1 MNNRNAYAEKK
12 RSEIIGTDSKDTS
25 AECAIIQVFIF
36 REEVHLGWDCFHQ
49 EKVSIGSSDQADL
62 VLKGPDI
69 ADIHARVC
77 LKNNQV
83 AVISGNPNGSV
94 LVNNQA
100 VEEAILGRFDYLDI
114 GPYTIKIKILESKKP
129 ELKHEKKI
137 SRNRIVSIRKDPSK
151 LSDPDENDHH
161 AVNERKCLVKS
172 DVLES
177 KISDKR
183 QNNGDGKFRV
193 VYQGE
198 VSEQYTAE
206 EVRENLKKILGAEG
220 RKFSWID
227 SKVPVVVKKELSQW
241 DALKLCA
248 LFEKAGAKASIEKIE
263 ERPMEDPS
271 GGDIPEPVLPA
282 EPAGRSA
289 IQKQDH
295 DADEDDEEP
304 DREALFALKD
314 IILNENHHSSD
325 HHPEV
330 NLEVTK
336 FRNHTIVDI
345 FFLKPGNQYHIRSR
359 DQKFLLA
366 ENDRKGA
373 GFFYFSD
380 HVWGTIQTKTAE
392 AVKTDC
398 LKKPEHVYR
407 KQIGFYKHPVHSG
420 DTVTITD
427 GIFEY
432 MIRSVY
438 AAKSPE
444 IPVPEIEEKIFHQYM
459 IKSAIVHLFFLVF
472 IGFFHSVKPPEVLP
486 PETHFVKIDTS
497 ELSRIA
503 KKKQPVLPPVV
514 KPRKQESKAAPKEV
528 VQKAVPKEEVRKTE
542 KKASAVALKQTGQN
556 RKPSVSRS
564 PKAGGGFGEG
574 NISNRNIN
582 QAGLLSMLGDSV
594 GIKPQTAMAAV
605 TNLDAVPSVH
615 SGSAGFKVGGI
626 VGKLGNARIE
636 IPQAGFVSTKGS
648 SQVLRSA
655 GVGGE
660 GTVAALEK
668 GQTGQKQVQGMV
680 SAQLTKAVGVQGG
693 MSREAVKKVIDQ
705 HLDEISYCYETA
717 LIANPSIM
725 GKVIFEWKIL
735 ASGKVGMVSIK
746 SSSINSNEIHACIK
760 AAIQTWQFPAPKGSE
775 VIVSYPF
782 VFDIVGF

>member
-1 MNNRNAYAEKK
+1 MNYRNAYAEKK
-12 RSEIIGTDSKDTS
+12 RSEIIGIHPKDTS
-25 AECAIIQVFIF
+25 ANV
-36 REEVHLGWDCFHQ
+36 
-49 EKVSIGSSDQADL
+49 
-62 VLKGPDI
+62 
-69 ADIHARVC
+69 
-77 LKNNQV
+77 
-83 AVISGNPNGSV
+83 
-94 LVNNQA
+94 
-100 VEEAILGRFDYLDI
+100 
-114 GPYTIKIKILESKKP
+114 KIPES
-129 ELKHEKKI
+129 E
-137 SRNRIVSIRKDPSK
+137 
-151 LSDPDENDHH
+151 
-161 AVNERKCLVKS
+161 
-172 DVLES
+172 
-177 KISDKR
+177 ISDKR
-183 QNNGDGKFRV
+183 KNIGDGKFRV
-193 VYQGE
+193 VYQGK
-198 VSEQYTAE
+198 VSGQYTAE
-206 EVRENLKKILGAEG
+206 EVKENLKRILGAEG

-227 SKVPVVVKKELSQW
+227 FQVPVVVKKELSQW

-263 ERPMEDPS
+263 ERPMEDSS
-271 GGDIPEPVLPA
+271 GGGIPEPVLPA

-289 IQKQDH
+289 MQKQDQ
-295 DADEDDEEP
+295 DADEEDEEP
-304 DREALFALKD
+304 DREASFALKD
-314 IILNENHHSSD
+314 FILTETIHSSD

-366 ENDRKGA
+366 ENDHKGA

-380 HVWGTIQTKTAE
+380 HVWGTIRTKTAE

-407 KQIGFYKHPVHSG
+407 KQKGFYKHPVQSG

-444 IPVPEIEEKIFHQYM
+444 IPVPEQEEKIFHQYM

-472 IGFFHSVKPPEVLP
+472 IGFFHSAEQPVPLP
-486 PETHFVKIDTS
+486 PETHFVKIDSS

-528 VQKAVPKEEVRKTE
+528 VQKAAPKEVIQKAVPKEVVRKTG

-556 RKPSVSRS
+556 RKPSVSRL

-615 SGSAGFKVGGI
+615 SGSTGFKVGGI
-626 VGKLGNARIE
+626 VGKLGKAGIE
-636 IPQAGFVSTKGS
+636 IPHACFVSTKGS

-655 GVGGE
+655 GAGGE

-735 ASGKVGMVSIK
+735 TSGKVGMVSIK